1 MKKINYYNMSS
12 VNETNGNAVNLIE
25 EKNKK
30 IEELRKIYNEINM
43 KNKKIKENIEKLN
56 QSLSPRTNRAILIKK
71 EDIVLLWNSIGN
83 KCSKLLKGFESKPK
97 IIFCV
102 VNQIFCIV
110 SESIK
115 KFINDLYVQFSLV
128 LCASYTNAIVH
139 QTVNECIKE
148 NIDNLFF
155 DNSTNESLYKITS
168 IARSAFSAFSLI
180 NLCSS
185 KSDSN
190 CFFNSTC
197 LAAFWAS
204 EIF

>member
-115 KFINDLYVQFSLV
+115 KFINDLYV
-128 LCASYTNAIVH
+128 
-139 QTVNECIKE
+139 
-148 NIDNLFF
+148 
-155 DNSTNESLYKITS
+155 
-168 IARSAFSAFSLI
+168 
-180 NLCSS
+180 
-185 KSDSN
+185 
-190 CFFNSTC
+190 
-197 LAAFWAS
+197 
-204 EIF
+204 